1 MGKKNINSER
11 SVLVS
16 EVRLELVDLSSE
28 SIWAISMASNDSNTA
43 RVGDSCCKGR
53 ACSNAHTRQHDR
65 VLYAKDLG
73 QMRSNLLWNSVRSR
87 EEVEILGVNV
97 LRVGLPMFAV
107 VQRLLDR
114 ID

>member
-1 MGKKNINSER
+1 M
-11 SVLVS
+11 
-16 EVRLELVDLSSE
+16 
-28 SIWAISMASNDSNTA
+28 
-43 RVGDSCCKGR
+43 
-53 ACSNAHTRQHDR
+53 
-65 VLYAKDLG
+65 LYAKDLG